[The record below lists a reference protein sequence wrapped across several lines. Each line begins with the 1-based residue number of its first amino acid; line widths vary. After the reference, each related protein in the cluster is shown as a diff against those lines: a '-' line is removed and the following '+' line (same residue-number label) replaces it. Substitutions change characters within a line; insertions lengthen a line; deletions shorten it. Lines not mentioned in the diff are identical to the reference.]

1 MIIPC
6 LVADEWQE
14 WKFRYLPVFV
24 GFLHLFHSL
33 VNFLKMT
40 SDEDQKVQDFLVSM
54 IKHRGANYSWQ
65 PYFHIPKHVCIL

>member
-1 MIIPC
+1 MINPC
-6 LVADEWQE
+6 FVADE
-14 WKFRYLPVFV
+14 FRFLPVFV

-40 SDEDQKVQDFLVSM
+40 SDEEQKVQDFLVSM

-65 PYFHIPKHVCIL
+65 PCFQTPKNVRIL